1 MRSTSDEPTNRGGR
15 TVAGDAAPAPGT
27 APPPAP
33 GTRDL
38 KTAVRSFW
46 EADPCG
52 SKQATAPAGSPEF
65 FAQVDARRDRLEPF
79 IAAFADF
86 EGAQGQDVLEIGVG
100 LGSDFVRFARAGA
113 RATGVD
119 LTESAIDLVRRR
131 FGQEGLDCELRVA
144 DAEALP
150 FADAS
155 FDRVYSWGVLHHTP
169 DTERAVRE
177 ALRVLRP
184 GGEACVMLYARRSWV
199 AFGLWLRYAALR
211 GRLRRPLAD
220 VVAHHMESEGTKSYS
235 VAELRAMFAPLE
247 QLTVQHVATPYD
259 RRVAGPLAR
268 ITGRWLGW
276 FLVIKGRLPAG
287 SRTS

>member
-1 MRSTSDEPTNRGGR
+1 MRSTSDEPANRGGE
-15 TVAGDAAPAPGT
+15 TVAGGAAQAPET
-27 APPPAP
+27 P
-33 GTRDL
+33 GGAGLRPGEL
-38 KTAVRSFW
+38 KAVVRSFW

-79 IAAFADF
+79 IAKFADF
-86 EGAQGQDVLEIGVG
+86 ESARGQDVLEIGVG

-119 LTESAIDLVRRR
+119 LTDSAVELVRGR
-131 FGQEGLDCELRVA
+131 FEQEGLSCDLRVA
-144 DAEALP
+144 DAETLP

-169 DTERAVRE
+169 DTERAIAE

-184 GGEACVMLYARRSWV
+184 GGQLCVMLYGRRSWV

-211 GRLRRPLAD
+211 GRLRRSLAD
-220 VVAHHMESEGTKSYS
+220 VVAHHMESEGTKAYS
-235 VAELRAMFAPLE
+235 VAELRTLFARLDD
-247 QLTVQHVATPYD
+247 LSVQHVATPYD

-276 FLVIKGRLPAG
+276 FVVIRGRMPG
-287 SRTS
+287 GPGTS